1 MTGRFAATTS
11 MPSPY
16 PGRSEPLPWTVD
28 AVTPEW
34 LTRTLAHRYPGIV
47 VEAMEV
53 RQFIDSHTSKL
64 RIAATYNDIGR
75 EAGIAANLC
84 LKSNWSGDF
93 ADVDICELEAHFY
106 HFLRPHLTVP
116 VARCFYADWDAGEKT
131 QGIIVLEDLTDLG
144 GRFGHS
150 LDANGIDGVAL
161 ALEDLAAMHG
171 DLWGSPILDR
181 QPWLPTSMSTHVDND
196 QIRIMQRFIDKN
208 LADPDIQ
215 RIVPAAL
222 IDDPGRLQRGFDALI
237 ALEAAQTSPRCL
249 LLGDC
254 HQGNTYVLPDGHRMW
269 IDWQLVRKGRPWRDL
284 TYFMI
289 GCLSVDDRRAA
300 ERDLLATYRA
310 ALVATGAQ
318 GVPSDEEIWWLY
330 RRWVLYGMQAWIANM
345 DVWGQIGLPMN
356 ERFFTA
362 GEDHDTWKLLGL

>member
-1 MTGRFAATTS
+1 
-11 MPSPY
+11 
-16 PGRSEPLPWTVD
+16 
-28 AVTPEW
+28 
-34 LTRTLAHRYPGIV
+34 
-47 VEAMEV
+47 
-53 RQFIDSHTSKL
+53 
-64 RIAATYNDIGR
+64 
-75 EAGIAANLC
+75 
-84 LKSNWSGDF
+84 
-93 ADVDICELEAHFY
+93 
-106 HFLRPHLTVP
+106 
-116 VARCFYADWDAGEKT
+116 
-131 QGIIVLEDLTDLG
+131 
-144 GRFGHS
+144 
-150 LDANGIDGVAL
+150 
-161 ALEDLAAMHG
+161 
-171 DLWGSPILDR
+171 
-181 QPWLPTSMSTHVDND
+181 MSTHVDND

>member
-1 MTGRFAATTS
+1 MTTFTPNPS

-16 PGRSEPLPWTVD
+16 PARTESLPWQVGE
-28 AVTPEW
+28 VTREW
-34 LTRTLAHRYPGIV
+34 LTRTLGYRYPGIV
-47 VEAMEV
+47 AEAMEV
-53 RQFIDSHTSKL
+53 NQFIDSHTSKL
-64 RIAATYNDIGR
+64 RISVEFNDVGR
-75 EAGIAANLC
+75 NAGIPRNLC

-93 ADVDICELEAHFY
+93 EDVDICELEAHFY
-106 HFLRPHLTVP
+106 HFLRPHMTAP
-116 VARCFYADWDAGEKT
+116 APRCFYADWDVGERT
-131 QGIIVLEDLTDLG
+131 QGIVILEDLTDLG

-150 LDANGIDGVAL
+150 LDHNGIDGVAA
-161 ALEDLAAMHG
+161 ALEDLAGMHG
-171 DLWGSPILDR
+171 SLWGSPLLDR
-181 QPWLPTSMSTHVDND
+181 QPWLPTSMSTHVDNN

-222 IDDPGRLQRGFDALI
+222 IEDPSRLQRGFDVLVE
-237 ALEAAQTSPRCL
+237 LEASQTSPRCL

-289 GCLSVDDRRAA
+289 GCLTVEERRAA

-318 GVPSDEEIWWLY
+318 GVPDNEEIWGLY

-345 DVWGQIGLPMN
+345 DIWGQIGLPMN

-362 GEDHDTWKLLGL
+362 GDDHDTWALLGL